1 MCNNL
6 LNYVHNLFILT
17 YSKDIHLS
25 WESHKL
31 YSDINIYIYIKQ
43 RIFFRFLTHIISS
56 INFINAFVMQLI

>member
-31 YSDINIYIYIKQ
+31 YSDINIYILNKEY
-43 RIFFRFLTHIISS
+43 FDDF
-56 INFINAFVMQLI
+56 